1 MLETGIQT
9 RSAALPAGGVDLYEA
24 FVAAVDATQCTKAT
38 YERHIRSWRRYI
50 ESRGITETEATRQ
63 TVLDYRAALVGEG
76 KTAATVNNYL
86 TTVRRFY
93 AYLEAVR
100 ICPNVA
106 ATVKGVRRNRKS
118 PKDALTREQAAALLS
133 RPAESLEGLRNAAII
148 ELMLRRGLRTIE
160 VCRADIGD
168 IRQIAGEAVLYVQ
181 GKGYADKGDFVLLNE
196 PCLKSI
202 NAYLEARG
210 CSDLSA
216 PLFAGIGNRNQ
227 GGRLTTGTVSRIC
240 KTAMK
245 EAGISSSRL
254 TAHSLRHTAVTF
266 ALIGGATVQEAQALA
281 RHSSIETT
289 LIYAHNLDRMK
300 AGAEHSIDRYLA
312 DARIQTEYKANA
324 H

>member
-1 MLETGIQT
+1 MLDIQT
-9 RSAALPAGGVDLYEA
+9 RDAAALSGVDPYEA
-24 FVAAVDATQCTKAT
+24 FVAAVDATERTRET
-38 YERHIRSWRRYI
+38 YRRNLRAWRRYI
-50 ESRGITETEATRQ
+50 EKVGITETEATRQ
-63 TVLDYRAALVGEG
+63 TVLDFRTELLEQG
-76 KTAATVNNYL
+76 KTAATVNSYL
-86 TTVRRFY
+86 SAVRRFY
-93 AYLEAVR
+93 SFLEAMR
-100 ICPNVA
+100 ICPNAA

-133 RPAESLEGLRNAAII
+133 RPASSLEELRNAAII
-148 ELMLRRGLRTIE
+148 ELMLRRGLRAVE
-160 VCRADIGD
+160 VTRADIGD
-168 IRQIAGEAVLYVQ
+168 IRQVAGQAVLWVQ

-202 NAYLEARG
+202 NAYLERRG

-216 PLFAGIGNRNQ
+216 PLFAGVGNRNK
-227 GGRLTTGTVSRIC
+227 GGRLTTRAVSGIC

-245 EAGISSSRL
+245 EAGISSPRL

-281 RHSSIETT
+281 RHASIETT

-300 AGAEHSIDRYLA
+300 AGAEHSIDAYLA
-312 DARIQTEYKANA
+312 DARIQTEYKANT